1 VSIFAPLKAAIQKT
15 LVFLVILIASSGDLS
30 SEAAISLPE
39 SREQAID
46 AFVGQFVDLAMFDGT
61 ILIDIGGDV
70 VYQKTFGFAQREHGV
85 LHDERTRFRIASV
98 SKALTDASLAVM
110 IGQGK
115 FSLDTPIGRFLPDFP
130 AADKI
135 TIGHILQHTSGIP
148 HTNRQPWGDGS
159 ISLTTD
165 EIVDRIAKLPLEF
178 EPGTDSS
185 YSNGGYAVI
194 AKIMEIAGEG
204 TYAQVMHDTVFDA
217 LSMKDTD
224 HIDDSRAVI
233 PKIATGYEPGLYPGE
248 RRHTRFYA
256 VEARPGGG
264 SLYSTAGDLLKFT
277 RAVFRDDFIPDQL
290 RRDVM
295 GLDDSGYLSQG
306 RSPGFVANL
315 LYEPERDIIV
325 ISLANSY
332 SVSSGWAA
340 AIADLASGRVNENPW
355 PNLEQASPM
364 VSPDDPRIGRYR
376 SSFGDF
382 ELVLERSPE
391 GFLLT
396 VDDVNNAHA
405 ALIPL
410 TDGSYLQ
417 PQYYQRCSQD
427 SATRIITC
435 RMLSGDERYT
445 STLTPVAD

>member
-1 VSIFAPLKAAIQKT
+1 MSRAGVRKAAIHSAVA
-15 LVFLVILIASSGDLS
+15 LLGIMSVVSGDLPAES
-30 SEAAISLPE
+30 TKSLPK

-46 AFVGQFVDLAMFDGT
+46 AFVEQFVDLAMFDGT
-61 ILIDIGGDV
+61 ILIDIGGSI
-70 VYQKTFGFAQREHGV
+70 VYQKSFGYAQLEHSV
-85 LHDERTRFRIASV
+85 LHDEQTRFRIASV
-98 SKALTDASLAVM
+98 SKAITDASIAVM
-110 IGQGK
+110 IGQGA
-115 FSLDTPIGRFLPDFP
+115 FSLDTPIARFLPDFP

-135 TIGHILQHTSGIP
+135 TIGHILNHTSGIP

-165 EIVDRIAKLPLEF
+165 EIVQRLAKLPLEF

-194 AKIMEIAGEG
+194 AKIMEIAGGG
-204 TYAQVMHDTVFDA
+204 TYSEVLRETVLDDLRMMDTG
-217 LSMKDTD
+217 
-224 HIDDSRAVI
+224 HIGDSRAPI
-233 PKIATGYEPGLYPGE
+233 PHLATGYEPGLYPGE

-264 SLYSTAGDLLKFT
+264 SLYSTITDLLKFT
-277 RAVFRDDFIPDQL
+277 RAVFREDFIPESL
-290 RRDVM
+290 RREVM
-295 GLDDSGYLSQG
+295 GLDDGGFLSQG
-306 RSPGFVANL
+306 RSPGFVGKL
-315 LYEPERDIIV
+315 FYEPGRDIVV

-332 SVSSGWAA
+332 SVTSGWVA
-340 AIADLASGRVNENPW
+340 AIADLATGRVDENPW
-355 PNLEQASPM
+355 PNLEPASM
-364 VSPDDPRIGRYR
+364 TVSQDDPRIGRYR

-382 ELVLERSPE
+382 ELALERSPE

-410 TDGSYLQ
+410 ADGSYLQ
-417 PQYYQRCSQD
+417 PQYFQQCAQD
-427 SATRIITC
+427 SETRVITC

-445 STLTPVAD
+445 STLTPIAD